1 MVFQD
6 ALPHDRPAFATGL
19 TACATGLY
27 FGLVGF
33 GLVPE
38 PSHING
44 PLWLGSFAGLAIFS
58 AGLAIIIRALAG
70 LNDGSGEMP
79 PGAPRWMKAAY
90 WLCGVVAM
98 ASLAAIGTWVA
109 FGSGDRAFSMSGLFG
124 GSIGASIGRAIFGI
138 CTIMTWVA
146 VIALTRTG
154 ARKIFGKS

>member
-6 ALPHDRPAFATGL
+6 ALPHDRPAFATGVA
-19 TACATGLY
+19 ACATGFY
-27 FGLVGF
+27 F

-44 PLWLGSFAGLAIFS
+44 PLWLGSLAGLAIFS
-58 AGLAIIIRALAG
+58 AGLAIIIRTWAG
-70 LNDGSGEMP
+70 MNDGSGEMP
-79 PGAPRWMKAAY
+79 PGASRWMKTVY
-90 WLCGVVAM
+90 WLCGLVAM

-124 GSIGASIGRAIFGI
+124 GSIGAGIGRAIFGI